1 MYEAWLRVRDNLW
14 AVLQQSVAAA
24 LSWWIAGNV
33 FDHHVPLFAPIATLV
48 ALNTPVGGRGTNAV
62 RVMSGVLAGVI
73 VGQLAFHF
81 LGHGDAAVGAAVLCA
96 LLVALLL
103 DGQRIT
109 MAQAAVGAVISV
121 AAGAQAGID
130 RVQDALLGAGVALVF
145 SQLLLPPHPLS
156 LLRRAETATLKGLG
170 RALELTAR
178 ALEES
183 AEEREAQPWEK
194 SRPVYTLLND
204 LGGTRSDAIAV
215 ARRTPHWRGR
225 QEPGMRGVLL
235 APVDSH
241 GAPWHVLSRQNIPCV
256 VVDRAVGEDE
266 VCSVAADDVLG
277 GLLAGR
283 HLLKAGHRR
292 IAYVG
297 GPEQLRQVRDRRDGL
312 LRAVHEAGMSADTV
326 VDVPVHRHDV
336 RSGRD
341 AGQRLIGLS
350 PRPSAVFCANDLL
363 ALGIMQTVFDA
374 GVRVPDDLAVI
385 GYDDIEFAEACLIP
399 LTSVRHPAG
408 EIGRLAAELLLK
420 ELDPAPEGHRHE
432 SIVLKPELVVR
443 RSTVPRA

>member
-1 MYEAWLRVRDNLW
+1 M
-14 AVLQQSVAAA
+14 LQQSVAAA

-62 RVMSGVLAGVI
+62 RVMCGVIAGVI

-81 LGHGDAAVGAAVLCA
+81 LGHGDTAVGVAVLCA

-145 SQLLLPPHPLS
+145 SQLLFPPHPLA

-183 AEEREAQPWEK
+183 AEEREAQPWEE
-194 SRPVYTLLND
+194 SRPVHTLLND

-215 ARRTPHWRGR
+215 ARRTLHWRGR
-225 QEPGMRGVLL
+225 QQPVHQEIAATRYLDLLGNSCLTLIRGAAALDTEHRQTLAPTVRGLSGVLEAL
-235 APVDSH
+235 AAAPGSH
-241 GAPWHVLSRQNIPCV
+241 AVGRHAVHRTLDIVQGAPDTGPALPV
-256 VVDRAVGEDE
+256 AVWES
-266 VCSVAADDVLG
+266 VRLVAADILVFTGAD
-277 GLLAGR
+277 ANE
-283 HLLKAGHRR
+283 A
-292 IAYVG
+292 
-297 GPEQLRQVRDRRDGL
+297 E
-312 LRAVHEAGMSADTV
+312 RAVHDGSTDITTTA
-326 VDVPVHRHDV
+326 
-336 RSGRD
+336 RSD
-341 AGQRLIGLS
+341 
-350 PRPSAVFCANDLL
+350 PRR
-363 ALGIMQTVFDA
+363 QTT
-374 GVRVPDDLAVI
+374 RPRRRRWRRP
-385 GYDDIEFAEACLIP
+385 P
-399 LTSVRHPAG
+399 LP
-408 EIGRLAAELLLK
+408 
-420 ELDPAPEGHRHE
+420 
-432 SIVLKPELVVR
+432 
-443 RSTVPRA
+443 

>member
-1 MYEAWLRVRDNLW
+1 MNGWPTVVGIKEVAREAGVSVGTVSNVLNRPDQVSEQTRVRVQAAIEILGYVRSESARQLRAGRSRMLGLLVTDTGNPFFAAL
-14 AVLQQSVAAA
+14 ARGTEEAAERAGLGVMVCNSAESAAA
-24 LSWWIAGNV
+24 EQAYLS
-33 FDHHVPLFAPIATLV
+33 LFAE
-48 ALNTPVGGRGTNAV
+48 
-62 RVMSGVLAGVI
+62 
-73 VGQLAFHF
+73 
-81 LGHGDAAVGAAVLCA
+81 
-96 LLVALLL
+96 
-103 DGQRIT
+103 QR
-109 MAQAAVGAVISV
+109 
-121 AAGAQAGID
+121 
-130 RVQDALLGAGVALVF
+130 
-145 SQLLLPPHPLS
+145 
-156 LLRRAETATLKGLG
+156 
-170 RALELTAR
+170 
-178 ALEES
+178 
-183 AEEREAQPWEK
+183 
-194 SRPVYTLLND
+194 
-204 LGGTRSDAIAV
+204 
-215 ARRTPHWRGR
+215 
-225 QEPGMRGVLL
+225 MRGVLL

-241 GAPWHVLSRQNIPCV
+241 GTPWHVLSRQNIPCV
-256 VVDRAVGEDE
+256 VVDRSVGEAE

-312 LRAVHEAGMSADTV
+312 LRAVQEAGMSADTV

-341 AGQRLIGLS
+341 AGHRLIGLS

-408 EIGRLAAELLLK
+408 KIGRLAAELLLK
-420 ELDPAPEGHRHE
+420 ELDPAPESHRHE
-432 SIVLKPELVVR
+432 SIVLQPELVVR